1 MEEFEAVDEETGKPL
16 YIKLTKNADGEM
28 VVGETTDPNE
38 EGCTGQRV
46 MRFGA
51 RYEAGLWYAIKD
63 LTTALADSKNRS
75 EKLRELFSN
84 EAKTASLKNGL

>member
-38 EGCTGQRV
+38 EGCTG
-46 MRFGA
+46 
-51 RYEAGLWYAIKD
+51 
-63 LTTALADSKNRS
+63 
-75 EKLRELFSN
+75 
-84 EAKTASLKNGL
+84 